1 MVGLVPSAVFPGGA
15 TVPWYWTDDLGRI
28 LVSEGLISEH
38 AAAQLETS
46 PVAIRRAEPSI
57 EEAALGMV
65 DDDEIPL
72 AA

>member
-1 MVGLVPSAVFPGGA
+1 M
-15 TVPWYWTDDLGRI
+15 PWYWTDDLGRF
-28 LVSEGLISEH
+28 LVSEGIISERV
-38 AAAQLETS
+38 AAHLEAS
-46 PVAIRRAEPSI
+46 PIAIRRVEASI